1 MRTTLRRTAR
11 AAVIA
16 GLCGGLALSG
26 SAMAIAAPATGDQ
39 TQSNLLYSVDG
50 GTTWTDTVTAERGQQ
65 VLARLFYDTTKDTPV
80 TGTSLTTQIPDGF
93 TYVPGTTR
101 NVLAPGS
108 NVATGTVGAETKA
121 VAVADSVWT
130 GDNLQVSPSAGF
142 NGESNAS
149 QTGILRNGIK
159 RYLNLHECQVQNGQ
173 NAATYNVTTPSWIG
187 VGTNTSNSA
196 DSSASC
202 EGSLSGGY
210 YVSGQNVEPIDLLGN
225 RYLNLHECQVSN
237 GRDSVTYNVTTPN
250 WIGVGTNASNSAD
263 TTPACENNLPGN
275 YVIQGQTVQALDLV
289 GNRYVNL
296 HECQVSNGSNSVTY
310 NVTTP
315 SWIGVGTNASNS
327 ADTTP
332 ACENNLSG
340 GYVIQGQTVQAL
352 DLLDTARGQGFIEFA
367 FTSEIPDPPACEQT
381 ITEPAVT
388 STRQGVL
395 NGTGT
400 GTPTS
405 TAAITLAEYT
415 ATGDPCPDELQAIT
429 DEYTT
434 VQDTTLTGNVL
445 DNDVIPA
452 GSTITVTGPDAG
464 PWNGDLTLNE
474 DGTFTYTPA
483 PGYVGT
489 DSFSYTITD
498 QDNNTSVGT
507 VNITITEDENGIPLI
522 APGAAA
528 TAGLIGLAGLG
539 LGYTR
544 RRREATNEVI

>member
-1 MRTTLRRTAR
+1 
-11 AAVIA
+11 
-16 GLCGGLALSG
+16 
-26 SAMAIAAPATGDQ
+26 
-39 TQSNLLYSVDG
+39 
-50 GTTWTDTVTAERGQQ
+50 
-65 VLARLFYDTTKDTPV
+65 
-80 TGTSLTTQIPDGF
+80 
-93 TYVPGTTR
+93 
-101 NVLAPGS
+101 
-108 NVATGTVGAETKA
+108 
-121 VAVADSVWT
+121 
-130 GDNLQVSPSAGF
+130 
-142 NGESNAS
+142 
-149 QTGILRNGIK
+149 
-159 RYLNLHECQVQNGQ
+159 
-173 NAATYNVTTPSWIG
+173 
-187 VGTNTSNSA
+187 
-196 DSSASC
+196 
-202 EGSLSGGY
+202 
-210 YVSGQNVEPIDLLGN
+210 
-225 RYLNLHECQVSN
+225 
-237 GRDSVTYNVTTPN
+237 
-250 WIGVGTNASNSAD
+250 
-263 TTPACENNLPGN
+263 
-275 YVIQGQTVQALDLV
+275 
-289 GNRYVNL
+289 
-296 HECQVSNGSNSVTY
+296 
-310 NVTTP
+310 
-315 SWIGVGTNASNS
+315 WIGVGTNASNS

-452 GSTITVTGPDAG
+452 GSTVTVTGPGAG